1 MRNSGCE
8 VPDYMLSLKK
18 VNRDE
23 RKKLAQKAPKRDAI
37 SRVSKYEKEQTKK
50 KGEIIAASK
59 KRKSEGKVRNPKKKK
74 QAGISEENDDMD
86 EEIESD
92 FE

>member
-1 MRNSGCE
+1 
-8 VPDYMLSLKK
+8 MLSLKK

-23 RKKLAQKAPKRDAI
+23 RKKLAARAPKRDGI

-50 KGEIIAASK
+50 KEEIIAASK
-59 KRKSEGKVRNPKKKK
+59 KRKSEGRVKKQKKKK
-74 QAGISEENDDMD
+74 KVNPSDMDGLD

-92 FE
+92 IE